1 MEGVLSKV
9 REYITMLGITGV
21 IIALDQWTKY
31 VVRLKLDVGEAW
43 SPTEWLMPYARI
55 IHWNN
60 TGAAFGIFKAGG
72 LLFTV
77 IAIVVVLAILY
88 YYPRIPA
95 EHGALRFALTLQL
108 SGAVGNLIDRLIYGT
123 VTDFVSL
130 VTFPVFNL
138 ADASISIGTAILVA
152 SIWVEE
158 RRSRDESTNRAHTP

>member
-9 REYITMLGITGV
+9 REYITMLGIAGV

-43 SPTEWLMPYARI
+43 SPAEWLMPYARI

-95 EHGALRFALTLQL
+95 EHVALRFALTLQL

-123 VTDFVSL
+123 VTDFISL
-130 VTFPVFNL
+130 VTFPVFNI

-158 RRSRDESTNRAHTP
+158 RRSRDESTNRVHTP